1 MDAKKFSQQEILKRL
16 ETLEKQIKGLFPT
29 NNNSSPSLKG
39 VMIMYNADADKEIF
53 SSLRTSGLVKHYI
66 KWEKVKGT
74 GSGGMSVIGPVEES
88 EYCIV
93 LIILPPE
100 KAEDLYQ
107 TIQRLRS
114 DMLKK
119 TGVAC
124 LIYPIE
130 KIE

>member
-1 MDAKKFSQQEILKRL
+1 MDAQNSSHQEILKRL
-16 ETLEKQIKGLFPT
+16 ETLEKQVKGFFTPDQ
-29 NNNSSPSLKG
+29 NSSTPLKG
-39 VMIMYNADADKEIF
+39 VMVMYNADADKEIF

-66 KWEKVKGT
+66 KWENVKGT

-100 KAEDLYQ
+100 KADNLFQ
-107 TIQRLRS
+107 TIQKLRS
-114 DMLKK
+114 TMLKK